1 MVTHGEK
8 EAGPKAC
15 PTSRRDA
22 LPYGRTSI
30 TVAPHQRVT
39 LENAV
44 RSIWD
49 SRQNCNCH
57 DRSSACPQRG
67 GSGDCDRTGS
77 VISQLRRFLPAIR
90 HAASGPRRHSAAAVD
105 RAEPGM

>member
-1 MVTHGEK
+1 MTATTTPPAIASPRSSVVAAVTRALVSTLVFIPESSLLSKALHPVAPLRSAMVTHGEK

-44 RSIWD
+44 RSI
-49 SRQNCNCH
+49 
-57 DRSSACPQRG
+57 
-67 GSGDCDRTGS
+67 
-77 VISQLRRFLPAIR
+77 
-90 HAASGPRRHSAAAVD
+90 
-105 RAEPGM
+105 